1 MRADTNELISLEDT
15 VLSEGLEALKERR
28 RLRTITAEQEMAK
41 RGAMIYEY
49 DRRKRMAEGTERL
62 ARWYADLRKN
72 IEAAQN
78 RYRKERTLEAAD
90 MLSDVLD
97 GMVRH
102 GRAVP
107 RCDSLSKRPCGGAG
121 SYRLDPGISIPT
133 LDK

>member
-78 RYRKERTLEAAD
+78 RQLAWYR
-90 MLSDVLD
+90 MFWM
-97 GMVRH
+97 GW
-102 GRAVP
+102 
-107 RCDSLSKRPCGGAG
+107 
-121 SYRLDPGISIPT
+121 
-133 LDK
+133 

>member
-1 MRADTNELISLEDT
+1 
-15 VLSEGLEALKERR
+15 
-28 RLRTITAEQEMAK
+28 
-41 RGAMIYEY
+41 
-49 DRRKRMAEGTERL
+49 MAEGTERL

-102 GRAVP
+102 A
-107 RCDSLSKRPCGGAG
+107 
-121 SYRLDPGISIPT
+121 
-133 LDK
+133 

>member
-1 MRADTNELISLEDT
+1 MRADTTELIPLEDM

-28 RLRTITAEQEMAK
+28 SLRAITADQEMAK

-62 ARWYADLRKN
+62 ARCHADLRKN

-102 GRAVP
+102 E
-107 RCDSLSKRPCGGAG
+107 
-121 SYRLDPGISIPT
+121 
-133 LDK
+133 